1 MRISSYNEEL
11 TRSSFFYA
19 SCVVIISEASVQN
32 FAHAHVQVVQ
42 KINSQYAQLAHYAKI
57 ELHICEDMH
66 TVQNKPL
73 LFNFVFITI
82 PTG

>member
-1 MRISSYNEEL
+1 M
-11 TRSSFFYA
+11 
-19 SCVVIISEASVQN
+19 QN